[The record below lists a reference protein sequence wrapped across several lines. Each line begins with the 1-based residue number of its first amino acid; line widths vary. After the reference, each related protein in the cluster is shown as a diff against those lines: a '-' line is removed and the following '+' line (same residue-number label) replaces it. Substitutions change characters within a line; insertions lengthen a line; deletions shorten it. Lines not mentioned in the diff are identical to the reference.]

1 MLLGYYICPDRDKAV
16 AQTHQ
21 FVTRHRPDVNFTEY
35 SALGDVDEVSEVI
48 QRYVDAGAS
57 KFRGTAPVL
66 RRRVGGATEHYG

>member
-1 MLLGYYICPDRDKAV
+1 M

-21 FVTRHRPDVNFTEY
+21 YVTRHRPDVNFTEY

-57 KFRGTAPVL
+57 KFVVRPLCAGDESVEQLNIMGEEILP
-66 RRRVGGATEHYG
+66 RFHQ